1 MYTGNT
7 HNLLKKCGR
16 DGEKEMRHWLED
28 PGERISQGPERSV
41 G

>member
-7 HNLLKKCGR
+7 HNLLKKHGYE
-16 DGEKEMRHWLED
+16 GEEEMRHWLEG
-28 PGERISQGPERSV
+28 PGKSVSQGPERFV